1 MKNVGTVERES
12 YTLRNKEKLK
22 CNNVARGILGNGS
35 TFDVKK
41 QSKLRKNSA
50 ITLIA
55 LVITIVVLLILAG
68 VTLNVII
75 GNNGILNKTKESKEK
90 TEIAKYEE
98 ELGMCV
104 LDLQVE
110 ESGNTFDMDV
120 LRSKFVEKVKENE
133 NTDDIEIV
141 LEEGNTTIEGVY
153 KGYEFT
159 IDEKYVVHIGQKST
173 GVRAMMELSPKG
185 YTNQNV
191 TATITIKCNNG
202 ISIIKQTKPSSETE
216 INVNGAKEYT
226 ITKSDISEN
235 TIYEYE
241 ITDSQGN
248 KTPKTIEITTIDKV
262 SPKDFK
268 ITAECIN
275 GILKITGT
283 TTDEESGIARYEY
296 YIKKSTDSEFI
307 KKDTN
312 EITDLSAGTYS
323 VYAVAYDKAEN
334 STKSN
339 TLENI
344 IVTRPLKTTNISAED
359 VFESPEGYYGKQV
372 NYTSSNGQNDWKIF
386 YSDGTYIFL
395 ITGDYVDITDE
406 AGEIDTNKLSANTGM
421 QKVEGAQK
429 YRVNWTWGSDPDF
442 QEIEPKILS
451 RFKATEY
458 ALQNNKPNSKCVSTL
473 LNPENWIGYL
483 DSEING
489 KSKGEY
495 AIGGATI
502 EMLNDSLQK
511 RYPSS
516 QKIYLNAKSGN
527 PGYYVGWLTVPN
539 TSGVNLSTKEYYE
552 DELYYPHKEK
562 ISDGTATVD
571 KYWIASPSAYNTD
584 STNQYILY
592 VEYDGLVDCAG
603 YSNTR
608 IGLRPVVSLKE
619 GATVD
624 IKK

>member
-1 MKNVGTVERES
+1 MKSVGAVERERES
-12 YTLRNKEKLK
+12 YTLKNKEKY
-22 CNNVARGILGNGS
+22 NNVTRDILENGS
-35 TFDVKK
+35 IFDARNRG
-41 QSKLRKNSA
+41 KLRKNSA

-75 GNNGILNKTKESKEK
+75 GNNGILNKAKESKEK

-104 LDLQVE
+104 LDLQIE
-110 ESGNTFDMDV
+110 ESGNFNMNV
-120 LRSKFVEKVKENE
+120 LRSKFLEKVKENE

-141 LEEGNTTIEGVY
+141 SGEGNATIEGVY

-159 IDEKYVVHIGQKST
+159 IDEKYVVHIGKKST
-173 GVRAMMELSPKG
+173 GIRVITELSQKG

-191 TATITIKCNNG
+191 TATIVISCNNG
-202 ISIIKQTKPSSETE
+202 ISTIKQTKPSSETE

-312 EITDLSAGTYS
+312 EITGLSNGIYS

-334 STKSN
+334 SKKSN
-339 TLENI
+339 QLDNLDVIKVYANI
-344 IVTRPLKTTNISAED
+344 TAED
-359 VFESPEGYYGKQV
+359 IAREPSKYYGLKV
-372 NYTSSNGQNDWKIF
+372 TNYVSANGEENWKIF
-386 YSDGTYIFL
+386 YSDGEHIFL
-395 ITGDYVDITDE
+395 ITENYM
-406 AGEIDTNKLSANTGM
+406 NTR
-421 QKVEGAQK
+421 ESN
-429 YRVNWTWGSDPDF
+429 RVNSNVGMTTSYYSAYWENTVPSF
-442 QEIEPKILS
+442 QTLDETVLE
-451 RFKATEY
+451 RFKATGYE
-458 ALQNNKPNSKCVSTL
+458 LKSGNRNSNCVSTL
-473 LNPENWIGYL
+473 LNQNNWKKYL
-483 DSEING
+483 DKENG
-489 KSKGEY
+489 TGKAEY
-495 AIGGATI
+495 AIGGATL
-502 EMLNDSLQK
+502 EMWIDSWNKLYK
-511 RYPSS
+511 DIDGELFWKTDS
-516 QKIYLNAKSGN
+516 A
-527 PGYYVGWLTVPN
+527 GYYVGG
-539 TSGVNLSTKEYYE
+539 SEEKFFYELSLYGKKGENNKLYNAYKKEYN
-552 DELYYPHKEK
+552 
-562 ISDGTATVD
+562 SVRS
-571 KYWIASPSAYNTD
+571 YWLAAPMYINNEAICSI
-584 STNQYILY
+584 STNQNNTLSIKVNQRY
-592 VEYDGLVDCAG
+592 G
-603 YSNTR
+603 YSGYNQY
-608 IGLRPVVSLKE
+608 GLRPVVSLKLGE
-619 GATVD
+619 TVD
-624 IKK
+624 AIEAE